1 MDFAQLFNGIFAFVE
16 GLFNVATGSAESVFG
31 GVKGLFD
38 NTSSA
43 LSSK

>member
-1 MDFAQLFNGIFAFVE
+1 MDFAQLLNGVFAFVE
-16 GLFNVATGSAESVFG
+16 GLFNTATGSAESILG

-43 LSSK
+43 LSS

>member
-1 MDFAQLFNGIFAFVE
+1 MDFMQLFDGVINFVQ
-16 GLFNVATGSAESVFG
+16 GLFNTAIGSTESVFG

-43 LSSK
+43 LGS